1 MNSKVYEAKTKEEA
15 LEKAL
20 EDLKVEENEVFYS
33 TEEIKGKLFKAG
45 SVKVKIVTM
54 TDVVEYLKNYLTE
67 LLKNMGMEV
76 SFETKIREKQ
86 ITIKMFSDNNGIL
99 IGKNGQTLKALQTIL
114 GQVVYKEIKVRPQII
129 LDVENYKDK
138 QIKRL
143 ERLAKNVAREVKHT
157 GVEIVMDNM
166 NSYERRIVHNIIS
179 KFDGITTKS
188 EGEEP
193 NRHIVV
199 SKSK

>member
-15 LEKAL
+15 LAIAL
-20 EDLKVEENEVFYS
+20 EDLKVEETEAFYS

-54 TDVVEYLKNYLTE
+54 TDIVEYLKKYLTE
-67 LLKNMGMEV
+67 LLLNMGIEV
-76 SFETKIREKQ
+76 SFETKVREKQ
-86 ITIKMFSDNNGIL
+86 ITIKMFSNNNGIL

-114 GQVVYKEIKVRPQII
+114 SQIVYNEINARPQII

-143 ERLAKNVAREVKHT
+143 ERLAKNVAREVKQT
-157 GVEIVMDNM
+157 GVEIEMDNM

-179 KFDGITTKS
+179 KFEGITTKS

-199 SKSK
+199 KLK